1 MIRRRDVL
9 TAGAAL
15 AASLGV
21 VREGETAT
29 AQTAAAQTP
38 ATPAPAATGPL
49 IGSSTFDFAKMAAR
63 PTKVGSVRQV
73 CRNATATLDE
83 LECHITTLNAGEMP
97 HPPHKHADE
106 EVVILKEGTLEVT
119 LGDRTETV
127 GPGSVIFQASNQMHA
142 VKNVG
147 TTPAIYHVIKWNS
160 PGMLKRK

>member
-15 AASLGV
+15 AATLSVG
-21 VREGETAT
+21 RESAG
-29 AQTAAAQTP
+29 AAGQ
-38 ATPAPAATGPL
+38 AATGPL
-49 IGSSTFDFAKMAAR
+49 MGSTTFDWTKMEAR
-63 PTKVGSVRQV
+63 TTKVGSVRQV

-83 LECHITTLNAGEMP
+83 LECHITTLNAGESP

-119 LGDRTETV
+119 LGDRTEVV
-127 GPGSVIFQASNQMHA
+127 GAGSVIFQASNQMHS
-142 VKNVG
+142 VKNIG

-160 PGMLKRK
+160 PGMLKK

>member
-21 VREGETAT
+21 ARESDGAL
-29 AQTAAAQTP
+29 AQTP
-38 ATPAPAATGPL
+38 SATGPL
-49 IGSSTFDFAKMAAR
+49 MGSTAFDWTKMEAR
-63 PTKVGSVRQV
+63 QTKVGSVRQV

-83 LECHITTLNAGEMP
+83 LECHITTLNAGESP

-106 EVVILKEGTLEVT
+106 EVLILKEGTLEVT
-119 LGDRTETV
+119 LGDRTEVV
-127 GPGSVIFQASNQMHA
+127 GPGSVIFQASNQMHS
-142 VKNVG
+142 VKNIG

-160 PGMLKRK
+160 PGMLKKKA

>member
-15 AASLGV
+15 AASLGTIGDS
-21 VREGETAT
+21 E
-29 AQTAAAQTP
+29 AAAQTP
-38 ATPAPAATGPL
+38 AAAPATGPL
-49 IGSSTFDFAKMAAR
+49 MGSSTFDWTKMEAR
-63 PTKVGSVRQV
+63 ATKVGSVRQV

-106 EVVILKEGTLEVT
+106 EVVVLKEGTLEVT

-160 PGMLKRK
+160 PGMLKKK

>member
-15 AASLGV
+15 AASLGAA
-21 VREGETAT
+21 RTSEATAT
-29 AQTAAAQTP
+29 QA
-38 ATPAPAATGPL
+38 AATGPVM
-49 IGSSTFDFAKMAAR
+49 GSKTFDWTKMEAR
-63 PTKVGSVRQV
+63 ATKVGSVRQV

-142 VKNVG
+142 VKNIG

-160 PGMLKRK
+160 PGMLKKK